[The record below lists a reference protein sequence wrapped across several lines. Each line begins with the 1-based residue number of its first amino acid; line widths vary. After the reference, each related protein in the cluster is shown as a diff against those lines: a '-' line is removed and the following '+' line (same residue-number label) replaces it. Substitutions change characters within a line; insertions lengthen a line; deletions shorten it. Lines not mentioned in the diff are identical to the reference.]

1 MNSYTKPRNESSDG
15 FNKLSAE
22 RQSTDYYNNMV
33 SVREEKIAELNK
45 EIESLNKVI
54 SKLETDLVIAN
65 SKTPLDE
72 IKLDYLPNEYYGEDI
87 KSKIKKVLSDYKKGN
102 PIFYTHKAIA
112 KSVVNDEK
120 KVCTN
125 CTCKKSIIK
134 EELINSSVDNSKDK
148 MLISIKEDKK

>member
-33 SVREEKIAELNK
+33 SVREEKITELNG
-45 EIESLNKVI
+45 EIDNLNKVI
-54 SKLETDLVIAN
+54 FKLETDLVIAN

-72 IKLDYLPNEYYGEDI
+72 INLDYLPSEYYGEDL
-87 KSKIKKVLSDYKKGN
+87 KSKIKKVLSDYKKGY
-102 PIFYTHKAIA
+102 PIFYTYESSI
-112 KSVVNDEK
+112 KSSLVGIK
-120 KVCTN
+120 SSCTT
-125 CTCKKSIIK
+125 CTCKRSK
-134 EELINSSVDNSKDK
+134 EDKVEVKEVNKDK